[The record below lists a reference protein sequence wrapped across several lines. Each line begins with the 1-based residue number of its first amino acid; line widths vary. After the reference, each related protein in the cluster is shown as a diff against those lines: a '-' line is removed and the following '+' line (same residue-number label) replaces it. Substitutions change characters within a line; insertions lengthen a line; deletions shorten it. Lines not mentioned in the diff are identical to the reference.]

1 VYLKRL
7 ELHGFKSFADKTVLE
22 FQPGVTLVVG
32 PNGSGK
38 SNITD
43 AIRWVLGEQSA
54 KSLRGGKM
62 EDVIFAGSEK
72 RKSLG
77 MAEVSLTIDNSS
89 GTFPLDFNE
98 ITVTRRLYRSG
109 ESDYLINKVP
119 CRLKDVHELFMDTG
133 VGREGFS
140 MIGQGRVEEILMAR
154 PEERRAIL
162 EDAAGIIKYR
172 YRKKEAAKKL
182 DETQQHLLRI
192 EDLLL
197 ELRSQEGPLAQQ
209 AKEARQYQMIKK
221 ELDQLEMGMITGE
234 IRIAREKLLQLQT
247 ELEQVQQEL
256 LSQKTGFVSVR
267 SQEEGIRLEMDR
279 LSEQLG
285 RLQAL
290 IYEQSLQAEK
300 MDSEN
305 RSDEEKSAS
314 LEAQATGLEQEKE
327 NLQAEWNDLSGQWK
341 ARQNEGADLA
351 LKLNH
356 DREILEAEEKNEKEI
371 ADTVLQDRQ
380 ALAAGEE
387 AHFDL
392 LRQESFV
399 QNEIVRCSQDLLAM
413 NRQQERLDESRQ
425 AAAEAAEKARE
436 KQLALEQQQS
446 GLESRISEEMARL
459 AEQESLR
466 QQDKTAYEQAQQA
479 NRLLAGERGQALSKY
494 KLFEEMEK
502 EGQGYAQGVR
512 EILRRRDKDW
522 IDGILGTVAQN
533 LRVDKE
539 YEVAVEVALGGAAQN
554 VITETEKNAQAAI
567 SWLKNYN
574 KGRVTFLPLD
584 TIKPKSGAM
593 TDAPKGKGILGRM
606 VDLVDFEDRFLPVM
620 EFLLGRVWVVDDL
633 SHAVAR
639 AKEIGFRYRLVT
651 LDGQVVNAGG
661 SLTGGSVRVNA
672 DGFISRRR
680 QLAELDQEI
689 RRLSQRILQG
699 EGEEEVLLQKLN
711 QQKEALVQ
719 SQDQLQQWKQELAG
733 IASSLRHQEEA
744 IQRCVKELQTMDWQ
758 QEETDEARVRLTG
771 SLNEHSQRKEAIIQA
786 LAESSG
792 RIDGLKQRIQTADTQ
807 RMARQQNLT
816 ELRIQVAASTERLN
830 SFDHEGSFLKDR
842 MDQLQRMMAS
852 QHENAVLCRQKAR
865 QHFGALQSRKREAEA
880 LLAEIVR
887 LEEEKAFCQEK
898 RQGLQQKVMDLDEN
912 QRKISAEIQS
922 REDRLRQMQIQ
933 ESRFQANLEEWGQ
946 RLSEQFGLSW
956 EEALDTIEPVQER
969 RKAQLRI
976 KELREEIGAMKQVNL
991 GAVEEYDR
999 LVERLTFLTNQT
1011 EDLVKAKAD
1020 LEQVI
1025 QKMDALV
1032 ASKFK
1037 ETFEQ
1042 INERFN
1048 LVFQRL
1054 FDGGRASLYLTL
1066 PDNMLETGVDIM
1078 AQPPGKK
1085 PQHLS
1090 LLSGGEKA
1098 LTAISLLLAML
1109 QVRPSPFSILDEI
1122 ESNLDDANVDR
1133 FAALIKEYSHAGS
1146 QFIVITHRRGT
1157 MEVGD
1162 VIYGVAAE
1170 EVSGVSRILSVRMQ
1184 DLEHVI

>member
-1 VYLKRL
+1 MYLKRL
-7 ELHGFKSFADKTVLE
+7 ELHGFKSFADKTILE

-62 EDVIFAGSEK
+62 EDVIFAGSER

-133 VGREGFS
+133 VGKEGFS

-197 ELRSQEGPLAQQ
+197 ELRSQEAPLAQQ
-209 AKEARQYQMIKK
+209 AEEARQYQIYKK

-234 IRIAREKLLQLQT
+234 IRIAREKLTQIQT
-247 ELEQVQQEL
+247 DLEQVQQEL
-256 LSQKTGFVSVR
+256 LMHKTGFISAR
-267 SQEEGIRLEMDR
+267 SEEEGIRLEMDR
-279 LSEQLG
+279 LSEALSQL
-285 RLQAL
+285 QSL

-300 MDSEN
+300 MESEN
-305 RSDEEKSAS
+305 RSDEEKSSS
-314 LEAQATGLEQEKE
+314 LEAQADSLERER
-327 NLQAEWNDLSGQWK
+327 LDLHTEWTDLSGQWQS
-341 ARQNEGADLA
+341 RQEEGADLA
-351 LKLNH
+351 LRLSQA
-356 DREILEAEEKNEKEI
+356 RETLEIEEKLEHEI
-371 ADTVLQDRQ
+371 AAAALEDRQ

-387 AHFDL
+387 THFDL
-392 LRQESFV
+392 LKQDSSI
-399 QNEIVRCSQDLLAM
+399 QNEIIRCNQDLLAM
-413 NRQQERLDESRQ
+413 NRQQERLEENKQQ
-425 AAAEAAEKARE
+425 AVEAVAQANE
-436 KQLALEQQQS
+436 KQQALEQQR
-446 GLESRISEEMARL
+446 LELDRLITEDTQRL
-459 AEQESLR
+459 AEKEAQR
-466 QQDKTAYEQAQQA
+466 QQAKLVYEQKQQT
-479 NRLLAGERGQALSKY
+479 NRMLGGERSQALSKY

-512 EILRRRDKDW
+512 EILKRRGKDW
-522 IDGILGTVAQN
+522 IQGILGTVAQN
-533 LRVDKE
+533 IKVDKE

-554 VITETEKNAQAAI
+554 VIAETEKNAQEAI
-567 SWLKNYN
+567 SWLKNYD

-584 TIKPKSGAM
+584 TIKPKGGSLS
-593 TDAPKGKGILGRM
+593 DAPKGKGVLGRL

-620 EFLLGRVWVVDDL
+620 EFLLGRIWVVDQL

-639 AKEIGFRYRLVT
+639 AKETGFRYRLVT

-661 SLTGGSVRVNA
+661 SLTGGSIRINA

-680 QLAELDQEI
+680 QLTELDQEI
-689 RRLSQRILQG
+689 RKLSQQILQG
-699 EGEEEVLLQKLN
+699 ESEEEQLLQLLN
-711 QQKEALVQ
+711 QEKEALFQ
-719 SQDQLQQWKQELAG
+719 SQSQLQQWRLDLAG
-733 IASSLRHQEEA
+733 VASSLKHGSEA
-744 IQRCVKELQTMDWQ
+744 IQRLTKDLETMDWQ
-758 QEETDEARVRLTG
+758 QEEADEARARLTG
-771 SLNEHSQRKEAIIQA
+771 ALIELNSQREAMA
-786 LAESSG
+786 LSLQESSG
-792 RIDGLKQRIQTADTQ
+792 RIESLKQRIQAADGQ
-807 RMARQQNLT
+807 RMTRQNKLT
-816 ELRIQVAASTERLN
+816 ELRIQVAANAERLN

-842 MDQLQRMMAS
+842 IDQLQRMMSS
-852 QHENAVLCRQKAR
+852 QLENAAMCRQKAK
-865 QHFGALQSRKREAEA
+865 QHRTALQLRKQEGEI
-880 LLAEIVR
+880 LLAEIGR
-887 LEEEKAFCQEK
+887 REAEKTQCQEK

-912 QRKISAEIQS
+912 QRKISGEIQN
-922 REDRLRQMQIQ
+922 REDRLRQLQIQ
-933 ESRFQANLEEWGQ
+933 EGRFQANLEEWGQ
-946 RLSEQFGLSW
+946 RLQEQFGLSW
-956 EEALDTIEPVQER
+956 EEAADTIEPVQER
-969 RKAQLRI
+969 RKAQQRI

-999 LVERLTFLTNQT
+999 LVERLAFLSEQT

-1025 QKMDALV
+1025 LKMDSLV
-1032 ASKFK
+1032 AAKFK
-1037 ETFEQ
+1037 ETYEQ
-1042 INERFN
+1042 INEKFN

-1054 FDGGRASLYLTL
+1054 FDGGRASLFLTQ
-1066 PDNMLETGVDIM
+1066 PDSLLETGVDIM

-1085 PQHLS
+1085 TQHLS

-1098 LTAISLLLAML
+1098 LTAIALLLAML

-1133 FAALIKEYSHAGS
+1133 FAALIKEYSKTGS

-1170 EVSGVSRILSVRMQ
+1170 EASGVSRILSVRMQ
-1184 DLEHVI
+1184 DLEKVV